1 MVDFHIISFK
11 IVCNS
16 CNRKPPLN
24 HSISCEGYD
33 DILCADSLGYFN
45 INPIKNLLKDF
56 YDRKEISC
64 EFCGEVGNFEF
75 YDLEVDRHKLYFDST
90 RPLRNHRQPL
100 LGGKRLVIKFK
111 KIIFLIEDLKG
122 PSSSPNR
129 VSFDNSYGGG
139 LLEIDKSTVKVF
151 DTVRNLMR
159 ELFQGTINKM
169 EYSDSGKVLLIEGTT
184 LSNWDSS
191 PVTFKINFG
200 VQQIGDKS
208 ISNSDNY
215 YLDIEPSEASVK
227 NKGYKSNY
235 LLYDEESFFVPD

>member
-1 MVDFHIISFK
+1 MIDFHRIAFK

-64 EFCGEVGNFEF
+64 EFCGEVGNLQF
-75 YDLEVDRHKLYFDST
+75 YDLEVDEHKLYFDST

-100 LGGKRLVIKFK
+100 LGGKGLVIKFK
-111 KIIFLIEDLKG
+111 KIIPLIEDLKG
-122 PSSSPNR
+122 PSGSPNR
-129 VSFDNSYGGG
+129 VDFDKSWGIG
-139 LLEIDKSTVKVF
+139 LLEINKSTVKVF
-151 DTVRNLMR
+151 HADSKFMR
-159 ELFQGTINKM
+159 ELFQGNIDII
-169 EYSDSGKVLLIEGTT
+169 EYSNEGKILSVGGNT
-184 LSNWDSS
+184 LSSWDSS
-191 PVTFKINFG
+191 PVNFKINFG

-208 ISNSDNY
+208 ISNPDNY
-215 YLDIEPSEASVK
+215 YLDIEPSVASVK
-227 NKGYKSNY
+227 NKGYKNNY